1 MDIEKLKTL
10 VRDNPVQAAAGALAV
25 LLVAGVVAFTI
36 YLNGQGNNKGFAVE
50 GSRLIV
56 VKDGM
61 TTADIAELLH
71 EKKLVKNPAAF
82 KMEARWK
89 GLATKLQAGAYQID
103 GGMSNQQIV
112 DVMVKGRIKQV
123 CFTVP
128 EGYSVAKTAKK
139 LEAEGLG
146 SADKFMAA
154 AKDYAPYSYMQ
165 TDDSN
170 VLFKAEGFIYPATY
184 DFPVGISEQE
194 MLKMMVA
201 QFDKE
206 MQSSGIA
213 KTVAERNLP
222 LRDVVNMASMVEL
235 EAVFAEEQPKIAG
248 VFLKRVAIGMPIQSD
263 TTIQYLL
270 GTQKEVVTFADTKI
284 QSPYNTYQNPGL
296 PPGPIGSPGLTAIKA
311 VLQPE
316 QTDYLYFVAEKDG
329 HHRFTKTY
337 AEHLKAIE
345 EIG

>member
-1 MDIEKLKTL
+1 MDIEKLKKL
-10 VRDNPVQAAAGALAV
+10 VRDNPVQTAAGALAV

-123 CFTVP
+123 RFTVP

-139 LEAEGLG
+139 WRPKGL
-146 SADKFMAA
+146 
-154 AKDYAPYSYMQ
+154 
-165 TDDSN
+165 
-170 VLFKAEGFIYPATY
+170 
-184 DFPVGISEQE
+184 
-194 MLKMMVA
+194 
-201 QFDKE
+201 
-206 MQSSGIA
+206 
-213 KTVAERNLP
+213 
-222 LRDVVNMASMVEL
+222 
-235 EAVFAEEQPKIAG
+235 
-248 VFLKRVAIGMPIQSD
+248 
-263 TTIQYLL
+263 
-270 GTQKEVVTFADTKI
+270 
-284 QSPYNTYQNPGL
+284 
-296 PPGPIGSPGLTAIKA
+296 A
-311 VLQPE
+311 VLISLWRRRRIMHLIRICRPITAMCCLKPRALSTRQPMISRWE
-316 QTDYLYFVAEKDG
+316 SASRRCSK
-329 HHRFTKTY
+329 
-337 AEHLKAIE
+337 
-345 EIG
+345 

>member
-25 LLVAGVVAFTI
+25 LLIAGVVAFTI

-71 EKKLVKNPAAF
+71 EKTLVKNPAAF

-123 CFTVP
+123 RFTVP

-154 AKDYAPYSYMQ
+154 AKDYAPYPYMQ

-222 LRDVVNMASMVEL
+222 FDGGAGGSICRRA
-235 EAVFAEEQPKIAG
+235 AENRRRFSQACGYRHAYSVGYDHPVSFGNAEG
-248 VFLKRVAIGMPIQSD
+248 SS
-263 TTIQYLL
+263 YLC
-270 GTQKEVVTFADTKI
+270 G
-284 QSPYNTYQNPGL
+284 YQNSEP
-296 PPGPIGSPGLTAIKA
+296 
-311 VLQPE
+311 V
-316 QTDYLYFVAEKDG
+316 
-329 HHRFTKTY
+329 
-337 AEHLKAIE
+337 
-345 EIG
+345 

>member
-25 LLVAGVVAFTI
+25 LLIAGVVAFTI

-123 CFTVP
+123 RFTVP

-139 LEAEGLG
+139 LEAEAHSQILNWMKLG
-146 SADKFMAA
+146 VLDPADYVSHVFDFKDLNEAFAKIERREPMMKMVVKF
-154 AKDYAPYSYMQ
+154 
-165 TDDSN
+165 
-170 VLFKAEGFIYPATY
+170 
-184 DFPVGISEQE
+184 
-194 MLKMMVA
+194 
-201 QFDKE
+201 
-206 MQSSGIA
+206 
-213 KTVAERNLP
+213 
-222 LRDVVNMASMVEL
+222 
-235 EAVFAEEQPKIAG
+235 
-248 VFLKRVAIGMPIQSD
+248 
-263 TTIQYLL
+263 
-270 GTQKEVVTFADTKI
+270 
-284 QSPYNTYQNPGL
+284 
-296 PPGPIGSPGLTAIKA
+296 
-311 VLQPE
+311 
-316 QTDYLYFVAEKDG
+316 
-329 HHRFTKTY
+329 
-337 AEHLKAIE
+337 
-345 EIG
+345 